1 MLFHKLTDFYHE
13 FVIERDKNLCIDCDV
28 CIRQCSYGV
37 HFRDA
42 VRNIVDHDNSKCVGC
57 QRCSVFCPTGALITK
72 NYDSSSCQ
80 NELGQAVF
88 LRNIYKQAETGEV
101 LSSGLGANAVVP
113 CYWDKLLLDTC
124 LPDNFLNDLSLSTQF
139 TIENPILFG
148 TRSSNPIN
156 SNLFAAMK
164 SAAGKLGMDFDVA
177 DKQHG
182 EFVAAG
188 HNVADMSVDAV
199 RSGADIVFIEA
210 QQLGRGPFS
219 TRIHN
224 AGMPIELAIAVVD
237 QKLRDEG
244 LRDKVSVVAEG
255 NFRCSADV
263 VKAIA
268 LGANAVCIG
277 NAAMAAVGCTCCG
290 QCHTGKCPWGIA
302 TTDPILSKRQNPEI
316 AAEKLVNLVSAWNCE
331 IKLMLSAMGLSSLDE
346 LRGNRDK
353 LRAVGLSDTE
363 MTILDVKHSG
373 Q

>member
-1 MLFHKLTDFYHE
+1 M
-13 FVIERDKNLCIDCDV
+13 
-28 CIRQCSYGV
+28 
-37 HFRDA
+37 
-42 VRNIVDHDNSKCVGC
+42 
-57 QRCSVFCPTGALITK
+57 
-72 NYDSSSCQ
+72 
-80 NELGQAVF
+80 
-88 LRNIYKQAETGEV
+88 
-101 LSSGLGANAVVP
+101 
-113 CYWDKLLLDTC
+113 
-124 LPDNFLNDLSLSTQF
+124 STQF